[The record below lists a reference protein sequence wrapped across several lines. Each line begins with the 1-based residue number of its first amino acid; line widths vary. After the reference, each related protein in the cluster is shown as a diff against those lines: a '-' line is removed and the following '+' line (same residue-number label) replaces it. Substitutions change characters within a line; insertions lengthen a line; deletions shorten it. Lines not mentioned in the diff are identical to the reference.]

1 MTSAAAPPGVGG
13 AADAPFPFAAE
24 PPSAMTEAEE
34 PILVVSDLAKTFGAL
49 RAVDGVS
56 FELRRGEILGVAGPN
71 GSGKSTLFNAITR
84 IPFSASA
91 GVVLFEGRP
100 IHDLAP
106 HRIAR
111 EGVARTFQ
119 RESVFPSLSAI
130 DNVLMAI
137 EHSGR
142 RGAFERN
149 VALAE
154 HALELAGFP
163 ATLHNWPAGA
173 LPIFLRKL
181 VMIGAAMALDPKVL
195 LLDEPASSLTPEEI
209 DRIRLLI
216 LKLRDHGVS
225 ILLIEHVLPLLSGV
239 SDRLMVMDQG
249 AVIALGEPE
258 AVIRDPKVVEAYLGT
273 AA

>member
-1 MTSAAAPPGVGG
+1 MAVLIQMTLSE
-13 AADAPFPFAAE
+13 D
-24 PPSAMTEAEE
+24 
-34 PILVVSDLAKTFGAL
+34 PILVVSDLRKAFGAL

-56 FELRRGEILGVAGPN
+56 FDLSRGEILGVAGPN

-84 IPFSASA
+84 IPFPADD
-91 GVVLFEGRP
+91 GVVLMEGAP
-100 IHDLAP
+100 IHELAP
-106 HRIAR
+106 HKIVRR
-111 EGVARTFQ
+111 GVVRTFQ
-119 RESVFPSLSAI
+119 RESVFPTLSAI

-137 EHSGR
+137 ENSDR
-142 RGAFERN
+142 RGPFDRN
-149 VALAE
+149 VTLAE
-154 HALELAGFP
+154 HALDLAGFP
-163 ATLHNWPAGA
+163 ATLHNWRAGD

-181 VMIGAAMALDPKVL
+181 VMIGAAMAMDPKVL

-209 DRIRLLI
+209 DRVRLLI

-249 AVIALGEPE
+249 RVIALGEPE
-258 AVIRDPKVVEAYLGT
+258 AVIRDPRVVEAYLGT